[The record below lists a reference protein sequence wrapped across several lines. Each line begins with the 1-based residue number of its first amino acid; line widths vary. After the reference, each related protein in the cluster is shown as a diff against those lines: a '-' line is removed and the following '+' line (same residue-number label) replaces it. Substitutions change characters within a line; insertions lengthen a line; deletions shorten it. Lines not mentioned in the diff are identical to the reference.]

1 MINKTA
7 IVVALDEAGGFAKNY
22 QIPWK
27 DKPFYKKDLKR
38 FKDLTN
44 GHIVVMGR
52 HTYEEIHQDKLNRGL
67 REDGPL
73 LWGRTS
79 FVLSRDEEFKPHGAK
94 RVGWLR
100 GVMYQDEAMDE
111 KKVQTLFMIGGEK
124 LYLQFLPYVKDVYC
138 TIVKGYYNCDK
149 FFPITELT
157 KKFKIIDGVE
167 TKDTYFVHYERV
179 MR

>member
-1 MINKTA
+1 MINNTA
-7 IVVALDEAGGFAKNY
+7 IAVALDEAGGFAKNFVT
-22 QIPWK
+22 PWK

-52 HTYEEIHQDKLNRGL
+52 HTYEEIHEGKVNRGL
-67 REDGPL
+67 RENGPL

-79 FVLSRDEEFKPHGAK
+79 FVLSRNEDFNPHGAK
-94 RVGWLR
+94 RIGWLR
-100 GVMYQDEAMDE
+100 GVMYEDEAMVKD
-111 KKVQTLFMIGGEK
+111 KVQTLFVIGGEK
-124 LYLQFLPYVKDVYC
+124 VFWEFLPYTKDVYC
-138 TIVKGYYNCDK
+138 TIVKGYYDCDK

-157 KKFKIIDGVE
+157 KKFVIKDGVE
-167 TKDTYFVHYERV
+167 TDDTYFVHYERI

>member
-1 MINKTA
+1 MIESVA
-7 IVVALDEAGGFAKNY
+7 IAVALDEAGGFAKNFET
-22 QIPWK
+22 PWK

-38 FKDLTN
+38 FKELTDGN
-44 GHIVVMGR
+44 IIAMGR
-52 HTYEEIHQDKLNRGL
+52 HTYEEIHENKMSRGL

-79 FVLSRDEEFKPHGAK
+79 FVLSRNEEFKPRGAK

-100 GVMYQDEAMDE
+100 GLMYEDE
-111 KKVQTLFMIGGEK
+111 VITPYTIQTLFFLGGEK
-124 LYLQFLPYVKDVYC
+124 LFIEALPYTKDVYC

-157 KKFKIIDGVE
+157 KKFEIRDGVE
-167 TKDTYFVHYERV
+167 TDDTYFVHYVRV
-179 MR
+179 MQ